1 MRLPLFVQ
9 KEYFILLWVDAYV
22 SSIASSRIIFSS
34 DIVSLEKIILE
45 LDVAWASTQHD
56 KIF

>member
-1 MRLPLFVQ
+1 M
-9 KEYFILLWVDAYV
+9 

-45 LDVAWASTQHD
+45 LDVAWASTHSMIKYSD
-56 KIF
+56 CSSKGGLSERRPF